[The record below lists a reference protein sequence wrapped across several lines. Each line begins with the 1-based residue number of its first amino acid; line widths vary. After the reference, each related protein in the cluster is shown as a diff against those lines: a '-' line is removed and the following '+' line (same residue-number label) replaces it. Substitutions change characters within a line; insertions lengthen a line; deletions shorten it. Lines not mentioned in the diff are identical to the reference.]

1 MKCKKCKKEI
11 EDDSVYCR
19 FCGRK
24 QVKESTQRR
33 PNNTGSVYKLPG
45 HRENPW
51 AVVMPKIGKKRQ
63 YGGYYATKTEATIA
77 ANKLTTGEIS
87 DRYND
92 TVETIYEAWKTVHFK
107 ELSGWGEQGYKTAWT
122 YFSDIKSM
130 KMRDIKTD
138 ILQTI
143 VDRAVKDKKSRATC
157 EKIRNLA
164 SQLCKYAMQQD
175 LINKNYAQFLSLPKQ
190 EKKEKEIFTDK
201 EIAILFE
208 HKADNDVRIILVLIY
223 TGFRIDELLSVE
235 TADVHIKDG
244 YMIGGEKTEAGENRI
259 VPINEKIMPF
269 VRAWYE
275 TAIEKKY
282 KYLIVNSQGN
292 KMNPNNYRNRG
303 FYRVLGDLKFQPKI
317 DKDHPASKFARLTPH
332 STRHT
337 FASLAV
343 RADIKPEVLQKLIG
357 HAHYETTADI
367 YIHDNIQQLKDGIKK
382 M

>member
-1 MKCKKCKKEI
+1 MICKRCKKEI
-11 EDDSVYCR
+11 ENDSIYCR

-24 QVKESTQRR
+24 QIKEPAQRR

-45 HRENPW
+45 HREKPW
-51 AVVMPKIGKKRQ
+51 TVVMPKKNGKRQ
-63 YGGYYATKTEATIA
+63 YGGYYATKTEAIVA
-77 ANKLTTGEIS
+77 ANELTTGEIS

-92 TVETIYEAWKTVHFK
+92 TISDIYEAWKAVHFK

-122 YFSDIKSM
+122 YLDDIKDM

-138 ILQTI
+138 VLQAI
-143 VDRAVKDKKSRATC
+143 VDGAVKNGKSRAIC
-157 EKIRNLA
+157 EKIRNLS

-201 EIAILFE
+201 EIETLMQ
-208 HKADNDVRIILVLIY
+208 HKDDNDVRIILALIY

-235 TADVHIKDG
+235 TADVHVKDG
-244 YMIGGEKTEAGENRI
+244 YMIGGEKTEAGESRV

-269 VRAWYE
+269 VKAWYN
-275 TAIEKKY
+275 TAVEKKY
-282 KYLIVNSQGN
+282 KYLLVNSKGN
-292 KMNPNNYRNRG
+292 KMNPNNFRNRG
-303 FYRVLGDLKFQPKI
+303 FYKVLGDLKFQPHI
-317 DKDHPASKFARLTPH
+317 DKDHPASKVARLTPH

-343 RADIKPEVLQKLIG
+343 RAGIKPEVLQKLIG

-367 YIHDNIQQLKDGIKK
+367 YVHDNIQQLKDGIKK